1 MVHASVVQTSERQT
15 GRSDDRPRR
24 PRRAVP
30 RAARR
35 APIVRPSDRSMGRS
49 TSGDSRETPRRRPRS
64 RATDRARST
73 GRSWDGIGAC
83 RGVDGA
89 RESATTTTTR
99 RRELDE
105 REEERKRKREIHRAF
120 LRPSSIYARTRR
132 HHDASSIVVGSER
145 PASALTEKVST
156 RAADGRSTE
165 GEERRGERS

>member
-35 APIVRPSDRSMGRS
+35 APIVRPSDRSMRRS
-49 TSGDSRETPRRRPRS
+49 TSRDSRETPRRRPRS
-64 RATDRARST
+64 RATDRSRST

-99 RRELDE
+99 RRRLDE
-105 REEERKRKREIHRAF
+105 REEERKRKRDPSRVSPSIIDLRANANTSRRIIHR
-120 LRPSSIYARTRR
+120 RRIRETR
-132 HHDASSIVVGSER
+132 ER
-145 PASALTEKVST
+145 V
-156 RAADGRSTE
+156 D
-165 GEERRGERS
+165 